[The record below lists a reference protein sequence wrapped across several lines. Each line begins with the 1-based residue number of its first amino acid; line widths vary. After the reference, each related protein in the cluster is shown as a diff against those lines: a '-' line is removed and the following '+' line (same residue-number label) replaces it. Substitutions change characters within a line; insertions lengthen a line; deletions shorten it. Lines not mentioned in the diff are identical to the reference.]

1 MSDYEIL
8 TIIEWNLYAFGTKAF
23 VHYAKRIL
31 MEKYVIKGGIP
42 LVGEVEIGGAKNAAL
57 AILAASI
64 MTDETVYIDNM
75 HDGSDTNAMLQAMK
89 SSGAFVERIGRHAVK
104 INASQI
110 RDYIFDNDDMKK
122 IRGSYY
128 FLGALLGKYKQ
139 GGVVLP
145 GGCSIG
151 LRPIDQHIKGFTALG
166 AKVNIGHGIIEA
178 KADTL
183 VGSHIYLDVVS
194 VGATINIMMAAAMA
208 SGKTIIENA
217 AKEPHVVDFANF
229 LNSMGADIKGAGT
242 DVIRIRGV
250 ERLHGTEY
258 TIIPDQIEAGTFM
271 MAAAATKGDITV
283 KNVIP
288 KHLESISAK
297 LIEMGCQIHESDD
310 AVRVV
315 ATKRLQNTHVKTLPY
330 PGYPTDMQ
338 PQITVAL
345 GLASG
350 ISIVTE
356 SIFENRFKY
365 VDELTRMGA
374 NIKVEG
380 STAIVEGVDKYTGA
394 VISAPDLRAGAAL
407 VIAALTAEGYSTVED
422 IKYIERGYEDFDAK
436 LRELG
441 AQIEKVDSDREI
453 TKFKMKHA

>member
-1 MSDYEIL
+1 
-8 TIIEWNLYAFGTKAF
+8 
-23 VHYAKRIL
+23 
-31 MEKYVIKGGIP
+31 MEKYVIKGGNP

-57 AILAASI
+57 AILAAAT

-75 HDGSDTNAMLQAMK
+75 PDASDTNAMLQAIE
-89 SSGAFVERIGRHAVK
+89 SIGAFVERTGRHSVK

-110 RDYIFDNDDMKK
+110 RNHTIENDYIKK
-122 IRGSYY
+122 IRAGYY
-128 FLGALLGKYKQ
+128 LLGALLGKYKDA
-139 GGVVLP
+139 GVALP
-145 GGCSIG
+145 GGCHIG

-166 AKVNIGHGIIEA
+166 AKVNIQDIIYA
-178 KADTL
+178 KADKL

-208 SGKTIIENA
+208 EGKTIIENA
-217 AKEPHVVDFANF
+217 AKEPHVVDIANF
-229 LNSMGADIKGAGT
+229 LNSMGANVKGAGT
-242 DVIRIRGV
+242 DVIRIKGV
-250 ERLHGTEY
+250 EKLHGTEY

-271 MAAAATKGDITV
+271 MAAAATMGDVTV

-297 LIEMGCQIHESDD
+297 LVEMGCQIHESDD
-310 AVRVV
+310 EVRVV
-315 ATKRLQNTHVKTLPY
+315 AARRLKNTHVKTLPY

-356 SIFENRFKY
+356 SIFESRFKY

-374 NIKVEG
+374 SIKVEG
-380 STAIVEGVDKYTGA
+380 STAIIEGVERYTGA
-394 VISAPDLRAGAAL
+394 TVSAPDLRAGAAL
-407 VIAALTAEGYSTVED
+407 VIAALTAEGCSTIED
-422 IKYIERGYEDFDAK
+422 IKYIERGYEDFEIK

-441 AQIEKVDSDREI
+441 AKIEKVDDDKDI
-453 TKFKMKHA
+453 QKFKLKNA

>member
-1 MSDYEIL
+1 
-8 TIIEWNLYAFGTKAF
+8 
-23 VHYAKRIL
+23 
-31 MEKYVIKGGIP
+31 MEKYVIKGGNP

-57 AILAASI
+57 AILAAAT

-75 HDGSDTNAMLQAMK
+75 PDASDTNAMLQAIA
-89 SSGAFVERIGRHAVK
+89 STGAIVERLGRHAVK

-110 RDYIFDNDDMKK
+110 HDFTIVNDHIKK
-122 IRGSYY
+122 IRASYY
-128 FLGALLGKYKQ
+128 LLGALLGKYRQ
-139 GGVVLP
+139 AGVVLP
-145 GGCSIG
+145 GGCYIG

-166 AKVNIGHGIIEA
+166 ASVNIEHGIIHA
-178 KADTL
+178 KADRL
-183 VGSHIYLDVVS
+183 AGSHIYLDVVS

-208 SGKTIIENA
+208 EGKTIIENA
-217 AKEPHVVDFANF
+217 AKEPHVVDIANF
-229 LNSMGADIKGAGT
+229 LNSMGANIKGAGT

-250 ERLHGTEY
+250 EKLHGTEY

-271 MAAAATKGDITV
+271 IAAAATMGDVTV

-310 AVRVV
+310 EVRVV
-315 ATKRLQNTHVKTLPY
+315 ATRRLQNTHVKTLPY
-330 PGYPTDMQ
+330 PGFPTDMQ

-365 VDELTRMGA
+365 VDELTKMGA
-374 NIKVEG
+374 SIKVEG
-380 STAIVEGVDKYTGA
+380 STAIIEGVERYTGA
-394 VISAPDLRAGAAL
+394 TVSAPDLRAGAAL
-407 VIAALTAEGYSTVED
+407 VIAALTAEGFSTVEE
-422 IKYIERGYEDFDAK
+422 IKYILRGYEDFDIK

-441 AQIEKVDSDREI
+441 GVIEKVEEERDI
-453 TKFKMKHA
+453 QKFKLKHA

>member
-1 MSDYEIL
+1 
-8 TIIEWNLYAFGTKAF
+8 
-23 VHYAKRIL
+23 
-31 MEKYVIKGGIP
+31 MEKYVVKGGTP

-57 AILAASI
+57 AILAAAT
-64 MTDETVYIDNM
+64 MTDETVIIDNM
-75 HDGSDTNAMLQAMK
+75 PDASDTNAMLQAIE
-89 SSGAFVERIGRHAVK
+89 SIGAVVERTGRHSVK

-110 RDYIFDNDDMKK
+110 RNYTIENDYIKK
-122 IRGSYY
+122 IRAGYY
-128 FLGALLGKYKQ
+128 LLGALLGKYKSA
-139 GGVVLP
+139 GVALP
-145 GGCSIG
+145 GGCHIG

-166 AKVNIGHGIIEA
+166 AKVSIQGIIYAEA
-178 KADTL
+178 EHL

-208 SGKTIIENA
+208 EGKTIIENA
-217 AKEPHVVDFANF
+217 AKEPHVVDIANF
-229 LNSMGADIKGAGT
+229 LNSMGANIKGAGT

-250 ERLHGTEY
+250 EKLHGTEY

-271 MAAAATKGDITV
+271 MAAAATRGDVTI

-297 LIEMGCQIHESDD
+297 LVEMGCQIHESDD
-310 AVRVV
+310 EVRVV

-356 SIFENRFKY
+356 SIFESRFKY

-380 STAIVEGVDKYTGA
+380 STAIIEGVERYTGA
-394 VISAPDLRAGAAL
+394 TVSAPDLRAGAAL
-407 VIAALTAEGYSTVED
+407 VIAALTAEGYSTIED
-422 IKYIERGYEDFDAK
+422 IKYIERGYEDFDKK

-441 AQIEKVDSDREI
+441 ATIEKVDDDKDVQ
-453 TKFKMKHA
+453 KFKLKNA